1 MVYLETVEKGKEKGL
16 LDAYLIEKNVNNGK
30 IQIIIVKE
38 KYKKDIEKLYGITKG
53 ENETICL
60 SLQKNA
66 KLILSDDK
74 KCINTCKTLGFK
86 FAISADVVVALY
98 TKKRITKDK
107 AIEAL
112 NKLENIGWLKKE
124 IIESRKKECK

>member
-30 IQIIIVKE
+30 IQVIIAKE

-60 SLQKNA
+60 ALQKNA

-74 KCINTCKTLGFK
+74 KCINTCKTLGLK

-98 TKKRITKDK
+98 TKKRIMKDK